1 MSIFEIGDR
10 MQRENK
16 IRRGFMRILTLMM
29 ALLMLCPAASAASFK
44 AKINSSS
51 ARVYKSMS
59 ASSASVKGL
68 KNLTVTV
75 TSSKNGWAK
84 VKYKGHTGYIQTK
97 HLNLTNRIRAYTSR
111 AANVYRSAGSSRMG
125 TLKKGA
131 TVYVVG
137 VNGSY
142 SRIQNASRSVT
153 GYIRTSDLTTT
164 KPSVSGSSKKPASSS
179 GGKVSSV
186 PAGLASTTSSISS
199 SSSTAKRLEYAI
211 YQAQKQLGK
220 PYRSSANP
228 PSSFNCSMLMYY
240 CYEKAGFDMKD
251 SAHKQGYDGNYRK
264 VSYSDL
270 RRGDMVCFDTN
281 TGDDDQC
288 DHTGIYLGKG
298 YFIHASSSAG
308 KVIITNMETDSHSY
322 YKKAFS
328 WGRRIS

>member
-1 MSIFEIGDR
+1 MRVYETGEN
-10 MQRENK
+10 MQRNK
-16 IRRGFMRILTLMM
+16 TVKSQFMRILTLMLAM
-29 ALLMLCPAASAASFK
+29 LMLCPAASAASFK

-51 ARVYKSMS
+51 ARVYKSLS

-75 TSSKNGWAK
+75 TGYKNGWAK

-97 HLNLTNRIRAYTSR
+97 HLNLTNRIKAYTSR
-111 AANVYRSAGSSRMG
+111 AANVYKSAGSGKMG

-131 TVYVVG
+131 AVYVVG

-142 SRIQNASRSVT
+142 SRIQNASSSVT
-153 GYIRTSDLTTT
+153 GYIRTSDLTTR
-164 KPSVSGSSKKPASSS
+164 KPASSGKTAAASSSS
-179 GGKVSSV
+179 GSKVSSV
-186 PAGLASTTSSISS
+186 PSGLASSTSSISS
-199 SSSTAKRLEYAI
+199 GSSTAKRLEYAI
-211 YQAQKQLGK
+211 YLAQKMIGK

-240 CYEKAGFDMKD
+240 CYEKAGFDMED
-251 SAHKQGYDGNYRK
+251 SAKKQGYDSDYKK
-264 VSYSDL
+264 VSYSEL

-281 TGDDDQC
+281 SGDDDLC

-298 YFIHASSSAG
+298 YFIHASSGAG
-308 KVIITNMETDSHSY
+308 RVIITNMETDSHSY

-328 WGRRIS
+328 WGKRIG

>member
-1 MSIFEIGDR
+1 MSIFETGDQ
-10 MQRENK
+10 MQREK
-16 IRRGFMRILTLMM
+16 TIRRGLMRILTLIM

-51 ARVYKSMS
+51 ARVYKSLS
-59 ASSASVKGL
+59 TNSASVKGL

-75 TSSKNGWAK
+75 TSYKNGWAK
-84 VKYKGHTGYIQTK
+84 VKYKGNTGYIQVK
-97 HLNLTNRIRAYTSR
+97 HLNLTNRIKAYTAKAS
-111 AANVYRSAGSSRMG
+111 NVYRYAGSSKMG

-137 VNGSY
+137 VNGNY
-142 SRIQNASRSVT
+142 CRIQNASRSMT
-153 GYIRTSDLTTT
+153 GYIRTGDLTTR
-164 KPSVSGSSKKPASSS
+164 KPATSAKNPSGSS
-179 GGKVSSV
+179 GKISSV
-186 PAGLASTTSSISS
+186 PSGLASTTGSISS

-211 YQAQKQLGK
+211 YLAQKQIGK
-220 PYRSSANP
+220 PYRSKANP

-240 CYEKAGFDMKD
+240 CYEKAGFDMED
-251 SAHKQGYDGNYRK
+251 NAHEQGYDDDYRR

-281 TGDDDQC
+281 TGDDDLC

-328 WGRRIS
+328 WGKRISR